1 MEFSVDEIII
11 ELVREN
17 KCLYDKSDPNFKNIS
32 KKKDIWF
39 KISENLENLYNIDMS
54 GK

>member
-1 MEFSVDEIII
+1 MESSVDEIII

-32 KKKDIWF
+32 KKKGYMVQNKRKF
-39 KISENLENLYNIDMS
+39 
-54 GK
+54 GKFI